1 MSFARTA
8 AAHDAAT
15 RTSTSNT
22 HARRHHARSRAYTR
36 AAASDA
42 PRAAAAAA
50 AASAASP
57 SSTPSRSARDAVAA
71 EAAARA
77 VKTPHSGYH
86 RQPNVERAFFEG
98 WYFRITLPAER
109 QSASLIYHVYDPDV
123 ARSARRGAGAQV
135 CAPNGK
141 YLYKTTTDTDAFEA
155 APHALELQLTYDDGE
170 FFSVDGEGSRHAG
183 RLTSAGEAA
192 DGPWARGLDAH
203 EVSWDITVTP
213 LRGWGG
219 GANAKQVSPAG
230 WMTAL
235 PVFEPHWQVTM
246 AHGLATG
253 WIETDGERV
262 EFTDCPAYSEK
273 NWGGAGF
280 PLKWWWVQCNSFT
293 DFPDL
298 SVTATGGNRGVVVV
312 PNMRED
318 VGAVGVHFGDR
329 FFQFVP
335 ARQGAPELPTSYG
348 SEAAIEASA
357 VRWDVSW
364 GSWSVSAIGDRYE
377 VSIQGTCTDDDKS
390 TVIRAPTDT
399 LNGGMAPLCRETF
412 TGVVSLSLWRLD
424 ASGARVE
431 TIIDAAQ
438 STTACLEIGGGP
450 WRGNWKSA
458 AEIRGPLTPLMSL
471 PVDVRAVAD
480 FLKPAFGDVFPGL

>member
-1 MSFARTA
+1 MSFARA
-8 AAHDAAT
+8 MSAHDASTHA
-15 RTSTSNT
+15 STSYARPRR
-22 HARRHHARSRAYTR
+22 HRARRHARIR

-42 PRAAAAAA
+42 ARAAAPDSAR
-50 AASAASP
+50 ASA
-57 SSTPSRSARDAVAA
+57 SSQTPRTSTHEAQAR

-98 WYFRITLPAER
+98 WYFRVTLPAER
-109 QSASLIYHVYDPDV
+109 RSASLIYHVYDPDV
-123 ARSARRGAGAQV
+123 ARSARRGVGAQV

-141 YLYKTTTDTDAFEA
+141 YLYKTTTDTSAFEA
-155 APHALELQLTYDDGE
+155 APHALELQLACADGD
-170 FFSVDGEGSRHAG
+170 FFSVAGEGSRHAG
-183 RLTSAGEAA
+183 RLTSVGEAD
-192 DGPWARGLDAH
+192 DGPWGRGLDAR
-203 EVSWDITVTP
+203 EVAWDFTVTP

-219 GANAKQVSPAG
+219 GANAKQLSPAG

-246 AHGLATG
+246 AHGIATG

-262 EFTDCPAYSEK
+262 EFSQCPAYSEK

-280 PLKWWWVQCNSFT
+280 PLKWWWVQCNSFA

-335 ARQGAPELPTSYG
+335 AHQGAPAPPTSYG
-348 SEAAIEASA
+348 AEAAVEASA
-357 VRWDVSW
+357 VRWDVAW
-364 GSWSVSAIGDRYE
+364 GAWSVSAISDRYE
-377 VSIQGTCTDDDKS
+377 VSIEGACTDDDKS

-399 LNGGMAPLCRETF
+399 LDGGMAPLCRETF
-412 TGVVSLSLWRLD
+412 TGVVTLSLWRLD

-431 TIIDAAQ
+431 TVIDAAR

-450 WRGNWKSA
+450 WRGRWKSA
-458 AEIRGPLTPLMSL
+458 AEIRGPLAPLMSL
-471 PVDVRAVAD
+471 PVDVGAVAD
-480 FLKPAFGDVFPGL
+480 FLKPAFGDVFPGF